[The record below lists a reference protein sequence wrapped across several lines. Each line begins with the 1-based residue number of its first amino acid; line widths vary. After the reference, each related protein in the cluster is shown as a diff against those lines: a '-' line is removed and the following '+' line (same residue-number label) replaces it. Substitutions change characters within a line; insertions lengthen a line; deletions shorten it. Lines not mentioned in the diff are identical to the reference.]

1 MPLGNQSFVKLA
13 TCQPELRRFVEA
25 IAAGIDSGDLAP
37 LVTDISVLC
46 GFRDKKEQDE
56 AFKNGASKLQWPKSK
71 HNVLP
76 SMAVDLAPFP
86 IDWGDMKRFE
96 ALRFYALGIAAGMGI
111 KIRII
116 SWDWPHF
123 ELL

>member
-25 IAAGIDSGDLAP
+25 ISKGIDAGDLAP
-37 LVTDISVLC
+37 LVTDVSVLC

-56 AFKNGASKLQWPKSK
+56 AFKNKASKLQWPKSK

-76 SMAVDLAPFP
+76 SMAVDLAPYP

-96 ALRFYALGIAAGMGI
+96 ALRYYAQGVAAGLGIR
-111 KIRII
+111 IRII

-123 ELL
+123 ELA

>member
-1 MPLGNQSFVKLA
+1 MPLGNQSYVRLS
-13 TCQPELRRFVEA
+13 TCQPELRQLVEA
-25 IAAGIDSGDLAP
+25 ISHGIDAGDLAP
-37 LVTDISVLC
+37 LVTDVAVLC
-46 GFRDKKEQDE
+46 GYRDKKEQEE
-56 AFKNGASKLQWPKSK
+56 AFKTKASKLQWPNSK

-86 IDWGDMKRFE
+86 IDWGDIKRFE
-96 ALRFYALGIAAGMGI
+96 ALRYYAQGVAVGLGI

-123 ELL
+123 ELV